1 MFESRLNVLAHQGN
15 DDEDTKNT
23 VDDAGDGGEKI
34 DKKFE
39 RVGNSCGGKLGEK
52 NGGANA
58 QRNGNQQRNGSGDD
72 RSVNKWQ
79 SAELFEDGVPDGGTK
94 EIEAELVA
102 RESGT
107 LPQLENEQHGDEN
120 DGSGE

>member
-1 MFESRLNVLAHQGN
+1 MFESWLNVLAHQGN

-23 VDDAGDGGEKI
+23 VDHAGNGGEKI
-34 DKKFE
+34 DKEFE
-39 RVGNSCGGKLGEK
+39 RVGNSCGGELSEK

-58 QRNGNQQRNGSGDD
+58 EGDCDDQRNASGDD

-79 SAELFEDGVPDGGTK
+79 SAELFEDGVPDGGTEK
-94 EIEAELVA
+94 IEAEPVA
-102 RESGT
+102 RESGP